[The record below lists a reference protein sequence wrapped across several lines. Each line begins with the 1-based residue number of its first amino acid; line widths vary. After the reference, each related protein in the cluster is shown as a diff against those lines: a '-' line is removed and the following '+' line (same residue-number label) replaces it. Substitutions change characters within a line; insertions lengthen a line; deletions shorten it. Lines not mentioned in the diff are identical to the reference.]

1 MKITSLFIQNFRK
14 LYRCRI
20 DIADE
25 TTVFVGANN
34 SGKTSAMYA
43 IGKFLGKRRFLFND
57 FTITNHKSIDAIGNE
72 WTSPDGQK
80 PKDIVNWLPILPSMD
95 VWLDVEKNNFQHI
108 APIIPTL
115 DWNGGKLGVRIV
127 YQPDID
133 KLEDLYNRYTTAF
146 HDARELER
154 DKPNGSTI
162 ALFPGVLSDF
172 LSHED
177 NLNKFFTLRTYVL
190 DPSKAGNPEIQKTDL
205 DMVCADAN
213 PLSKII
219 KVDFIDA
226 ERGLVDSEE
235 RDGENVRDGK
245 LSTQLQSFYNK
256 HLDPDKNP
264 TKEDL
269 QLLDSAHQVKDI
281 VDRRLDEALK
291 PAIIGKLEQLGYPGV
306 ADPRIVVESH
316 IDTRNL
322 LRHDSAVQYELGT
335 QSEKMRLPEMYNG
348 LGYQNLFLIF
358 LRLISFK
365 AEWLHKSKNA
375 DASEP
380 IAPLHLVLIEEPEA
394 HLHVQVQ
401 QIFIRKAYEI
411 LAADVPH
418 SVNGTIATQMIVS
431 THSSHI
437 ARETDFSCLRYFKRM
452 LPTDALPISISRVA
466 NMSTVLGDKDETSR
480 FATRYIQTTHCDLFF
495 ADGIIIVEGAAERM
509 FLPHFIRC
517 HYKTLN
523 CRYVSILS
531 INGRHAQR
539 LKELLDKLAL
549 PTLVITDIDTA
560 EAEGNHQSCVPKR
573 NADLISGNPAITN
586 WFFNG
591 EKSYDSLLAKTP
603 DQKIVEKTEDADKVT
618 CNYKMRVAY
627 QIPVS
632 TTNTAHTTEL
642 LPRTFEDSLI
652 YTNLD
657 GLANLSVED
666 LEERLRDLK
675 STITSSANMEEDVFK
690 KLKESGFKA
699 GFALDVI
706 YNMDMKTLKVPNY
719 IDEGLRWIE
728 KELST
733 ISREN
738 VHA

>member
-57 FTITNHKSIDAIGNE
+57 FTIINHKSIDAIGNE
-72 WTSPDGQK
+72 WTSPDGRK

-95 VWLDVEKNNFQHI
+95 VWLDVEENNFQHI

-154 DKPNGSTI
+154 DKPTGSTI
-162 ALFPGVLSDF
+162 ALFPGALSDF

-235 RDGENVRDGK
+235 RDGENARDGK

-281 VDRRLDEALK
+281 IDRRLDETLK

-495 ADGIIIVEGAAERM
+495 ADGIIIVEGAAERIL
-509 FLPHFIRC
+509 LPHFIRY
-517 HYKTLN
+517 HYKELN
-523 CRYVSILS
+523 CRYISILS

-560 EAEGNHQSCVPKR
+560 EAEGHHQSCVPKR
-573 NADLISGNPAITN
+573 NAGLISGNPAITN
-586 WFFNG
+586 WFFND
-591 EKSYDSLLAKTP
+591 EKSYDSLLAKAL
-603 DQKIVEKTEDADKVT
+603 DQKIVEKAEDADKVT

-627 QIPVS
+627 QIPVVAGNA
-632 TTNTAHTTEL
+632 TTSIEC
-642 LPRTFEDSLI
+642 LPRTFEDSFI
-652 YTNLD
+652 YSNLD
-657 GLANLSVED
+657 VFVNLSDADSEGWLPKVKSVASSTNI
-666 LEERLRDLK
+666 EEEI
-675 STITSSANMEEDVFK
+675 SEI
-690 KLKESGFKA
+690 LKESGFKA

-706 YNMDMKTLKVPNY
+706 YNMDMEKLKVPNY

>member
-1 MKITSLFIQNFRK
+1 MKITSIYIQNFRK
-14 LYRCRI
+14 LYQCKI
-20 DIADE
+20 DIADK

-57 FTITNHKSIDAIGNE
+57 FTITNHKSIDEIGKE
-72 WTSPDGQK
+72 WTNSDGQK
-80 PKDIVNWLPILPSMD
+80 PRDIKSWLSVLPSMD
-95 VWLDVEKNNFQHI
+95 VWLDVEESNFQHI

-115 DWNGGKLGVRIV
+115 DWAGGSLGVRIV
-127 YQPDID
+127 YQPDSD
-133 KLEDLYNRYTTAF
+133 KLEDFYNRYTTAF
-146 HDARELER
+146 HDARKLEGH
-154 DKPNGSTI
+154 KPEGSTI
-162 ALFPGVLSDF
+162 SLSPRSLSDF
-172 LSHED
+172 LAHDD
-177 NLNKFFTLRTYVL
+177 NLGKFFTLQTYIL
-190 DPSKAGNPEIQKTDL
+190 DPAKADNVEIQETDL
-205 DMVCADAN
+205 DMACLDVN

-226 ERGLVDSEE
+226 ERGLVDAEK
-235 RDGENVRDGK
+235 RDGEFARDGK
-245 LSTQLQSFYNK
+245 LSTQLQSYYNT
-256 HLDPDKNP
+256 HLNPDKNP

-269 QLLDSAHQVKDI
+269 QLLDSAQQVKDI
-281 VDRRLDEALK
+281 IDRRLDEVLK
-291 PAIIGKLEQLGYPGV
+291 PAVIGKLEQLGYPGV

-316 IDTRNL
+316 IDTHNL
-322 LRHDSAVQYELGT
+322 LKHDSAVQYELGPR
-335 QSEKMRLPEMYNG
+335 SEKMRLPEMYNG

-358 LRLISFK
+358 LRLVAFK
-365 AEWLHKSKNA
+365 AEWLHDSKSANA
-375 DASEP
+375 NEP

-401 QIFIRKAYEI
+401 QIFIRKAYEM
-411 LAADVPH
+411 LAADMQ
-418 SVNGTIATQMIVS
+418 SSANGTLATQMIVS

-452 LPTDALPISISRVA
+452 LPTDSLPISISRVA
-466 NMSTVLGDKDETSR
+466 NMSTVLGDKDATSR

-517 HYKTLN
+517 HYKELN
-523 CRYVSILS
+523 CRYVSVLS

-560 EAEGNHQSCVPKR
+560 EAEGTHHSSVPKR
-573 NADLISGNPAITN
+573 NSGLISGNSAITD

-603 DQKIVEKTEDADKVT
+603 DQKIVEKAENADTVT
-618 CNYKMRVAY
+618 CNYKMCVAY
-627 QIPVS
+627 QIPVG
-632 TTNTAHTTEL
+632 TTNAAHPSEF

-652 YTNLD
+652 YSNLD
-657 GLANLSVED
+657 QFANLSDED
-666 LEERLRDLK
+666 STGTLSKIK
-675 STITSSANMEEDVFK
+675 SIIGANVNIEGNIFD
-690 KLKESGFKA
+690 KLKESGYKA

-706 YNMDMKTLKVPNY
+706 YNMDVEKLNVPNY
-719 IDEGLRWIE
+719 IDEGLRWME

-738 VHA
+738 AHA